1 MIPLKGRKIAIV
13 GGAGFIGHNLS
24 LELKRQ
30 GADVEIVD
38 GLEVNNLM
46 TFMSAD
52 CIVKNKDIYLRMI
65 NERLA
70 MLRDNGIPLHVQD
83 AREYHQLN
91 KILSKIQPQVII
103 LLAAVA
109 HADRSNKDPHSTFDH
124 SLRTLENALDYARS
138 SEKGTQV
145 EHFVYFSSSMA
156 YGNFPKDGFVTE
168 ETPCDPLGIYG
179 ALKFAGE
186 KIVTSYNQAFN
197 IPYTIVRPSAL
208 YGERCV
214 SRRVG
219 QIFIENALQ
228 GLEVTVNGDGSDRV
242 DFTYIDDLMSGVV
255 CVLTNENSR
264 NQVFNLTYGDSRSI
278 SDMGNLL
285 KESFPDVK
293 VKYVPKDRLTPSRGT
308 LSVDKA
314 RKMIGYNPQW
324 PLEKGFRKYI
334 EWYKGFWK

>member
-1 MIPLKGRKIAIV
+1 M
-13 GGAGFIGHNLS
+13 
-24 LELKRQ
+24 
-30 GADVEIVD
+30 
-38 GLEVNNLM
+38 
-46 TFMSAD
+46 
-52 CIVKNKDIYLRMI
+52 
-65 NERLA
+65 
-70 MLRDNGIPLHVQD
+70 
-83 AREYHQLN
+83 
-91 KILSKIQPQVII
+91 
-103 LLAAVA
+103 
-109 HADRSNKDPHSTFDH
+109 
-124 SLRTLENALDYARS
+124 
-138 SEKGTQV
+138 
-145 EHFVYFSSSMA
+145 
-156 YGNFPKDGFVTE
+156 
-168 ETPCDPLGIYG
+168 
-179 ALKFAGE
+179 
-186 KIVTSYNQAFN
+186 
-197 IPYTIVRPSAL
+197 
-208 YGERCV
+208 
-214 SRRVG
+214 G